1 MMIGRLQGKLV
12 AKQPSWI
19 ILDIQGVGYEI
30 TLPLSV
36 FASLPAVDESLTLWI
51 HQVIRED
58 ANLLYGFAR
67 LEDRQLFRELVK
79 VTGIG
84 PKVGIAIL
92 SAMTSSALLQA
103 VQHED
108 LQALT
113 RIPGIGKKTAE
124 RLLIDLRDR
133 LKAWQPQQ
141 MARLE
146 LEDGVEANVAAALP
160 VVNPIAEA
168 ESALVALGYKLTEA
182 SKAIAAVAVKGMDTQ
197 DLIRAALKGMAK

>member
-1 MMIGRLQGKLV
+1 MMIGRLQGKLAV
-12 AKQPSWI
+12 KQPSWI
-19 ILDIQGVGYEI
+19 ILDIQGVGYEV

-36 FASLPAVDESLTLWI
+36 FAGLPALEEPLTLWI

-67 LEDRQLFRELVK
+67 LEDRQLFRELIK

-84 PKVGIAIL
+84 PKVGMAIM
-92 SAMTSSALLQA
+92 SAMESSALLHAIQN
-103 VQHED
+103 ED

-146 LEDGVEANVAAALP
+146 LEAGVDPNFDITLP
-160 VVNPIAEA
+160 AVNPIAEA
-168 ESALVALGYKLTEA
+168 ESALVSLGYKLTEA

>member
-1 MMIGRLQGKLV
+1 MMIGRLQGTLV
-12 AKQPSWI
+12 VKQPSWI
-19 ILDIQGVGYEI
+19 ILDIQGVGYEV

-36 FASLPAVDESLTLWI
+36 FAGLPALEEQLTIWI

-84 PKVGIAIL
+84 PKVGMAIM
-92 SAMTSSALLQA
+92 SAMESSALLQA
-103 VQHED
+103 IQNED

-113 RIPGIGKKTAE
+113 RVPGIGKKTAE

-146 LEDGVEANVAAALP
+146 LEAGVEAELEGLP
-160 VVNPIAEA
+160 VVNPRAEA
-168 ESALVALGYKLTEA
+168 EAALVALGYKLTEA
-182 SKAIAAVAVKGMDTQ
+182 SKAIAAVATQGMDTQ